1 MGPVLQRLCVRGLWD
16 IQVKLKIEDQ
26 EKHSLEIGMEVIF
39 VTGELEP

>member
-16 IQVKLKIEDQ
+16 IQVELKIEDQ

-39 VTGELEP
+39 ATGELEP